1 MPTSNFRLGRRDL
14 WLLVALTLA
23 WGLNW
28 PVMKAGVQQMAP
40 LYFRVLCLGGGLVAL
55 WAYAR
60 FAGISLAVPAGAWPR
75 IVQLALPNMIIWHV
89 LLILALKLLPA
100 GRSAI
105 LGYTMPVWT
114 VVFGLAVFHERVPRI
129 HLIGV
134 AAAFAGTVL
143 LLSSEIVALSGRPLG
158 VVLIL
163 VAAACWGYGTH
174 LLRRHLTEM
183 PALALTFWMLVLAFA
198 VLLAASAIFE
208 HAAWRLPSPL
218 EWGSILY
225 NMLIAVAFCHV
236 AWSVLARRLPPAAS
250 GLSVM
255 LIPVLGVFSS
265 MWLLGETPHW
275 QDYAALALILV
286 SLSTVL
292 FGRPPAAP
300 AR

>member
-1 MPTSNFRLGRRDL
+1 MSTSASRLSRSDL
-14 WLLVALTLA
+14 LLLIALTLA
-23 WGLNW
+23 WGFNW
-28 PVMKAGVQQMAP
+28 PVMKAGVQEMAP
-40 LYFRVLCLGGGLVAL
+40 LYFRVLCIGGGLVAL

-60 FAGISLAVPAGAWPR
+60 AAGIPLAVPAGAWPQ
-75 IVQLALPNMIIWHV
+75 IVKLALPNMIAWHV

-114 VVFGLAVFHERVPRI
+114 VVFGLVVFRERVSRL
-129 HLIGV
+129 HLVGV
-134 AAAFAGTVL
+134 AAACAGTVL
-143 LLSSEIVALSGRPLG
+143 LLSSEVAALSGRPLG
-158 VVLIL
+158 VVMIL
-163 VAAACWGYGTH
+163 AAAACWGYGTH
-174 LLRRHLTEM
+174 LMRRHLTQM

-198 VLLAASAIFE
+198 VLCLGSAIFE
-208 HAAWRLPSPL
+208 HAAWRMPSPL

-292 FGRPPAAP
+292 FGR
-300 AR
+300 RG